1 MSPFSANSTHHVV
14 TSVTFGLTTFGK
26 EMQPAGGGVHSNQPG
41 LSTRN
46 RLNISMF
53 FRISS
58 LLPLRMLWFLAM
70 AISPSSSEGPAVQME
85 RYSLSSVHWA
95 RRPWSFVANQPKRRP
110 ARPCAFER
118 TPKETPLGD
127 VSHAAGF
134 AFAHSRPRY
143 TSSLKMLTWY
153 CSQRETICSCSVED
167 GYQPVGLCGAF
178 ITRKFVG
185 RLFRASLRE
194 AMSKDHF
201 PLLSERETWHT
212 SAPRALAQAQR
223 DW

>member
-46 RLNISMF
+46 RLNVSMF

-58 LLPLRMLWFLAM
+58 LLPLTMLWFLAM

-110 ARPCAFER
+110 ARPCVLER
-118 TPKETPLGD
+118 TPKETALGD
-127 VSHAAGF
+127 VSHTAGF

-143 TSSLKMLTWY
+143 TSSLKRLTW
-153 CSQRETICSCSVED
+153 CCLQSETISSCSARD
-167 GYQPVGLCGAF
+167 GYQPVGLFGAF

-185 RLFRASLRE
+185 RLLSASLRQ
-194 AMSKDHF
+194 ARSKDHL
-201 PLLSERETWHT
+201 PLLSERETKLT
-212 SAPRALAQAQR
+212 SAPRALAHAHR